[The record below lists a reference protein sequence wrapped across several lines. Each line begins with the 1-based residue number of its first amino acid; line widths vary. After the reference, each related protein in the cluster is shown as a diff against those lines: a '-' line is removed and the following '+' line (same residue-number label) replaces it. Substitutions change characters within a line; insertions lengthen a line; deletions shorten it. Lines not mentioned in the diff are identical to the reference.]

1 MAGMDSELLDAINF
15 AQSDFE
21 KITGGANV
29 GKEKKSPQ
37 EREKFEQD
45 RARELEQLK
54 QKQAQEQEQVMCE
67 AKEAMAEK
75 EREMERQKQEML
87 EKMQQLRAQRQADK
101 PPKEKKEKK
110 KKEMPPKGQLSA
122 AAPIKAVTIST
133 TPTDTYTSAT
143 GSALQTT
150 ATIVPSMAPGPH
162 HTSVPAS
169 SAASATNDAPAA
181 ASVPTPAPAPAPEQ
195 ADAAARHAPEST
207 VISKV
212 SHESAS
218 ARPAGQEILDQLPT
232 MLEPSVALSVHA
244 EVPEAAP
251 NIQEH
256 TPSAPDGPALRES
269 SRSFITQPHSEAVVS
284 TIPSSNAAEK
294 QHEEED
300 EEDEDDEEQDDGD
313 DREAQAELEREE
325 RELEEQIRAI
335 DEQHRREMLDARIK
349 EEERLHKLRLKATKE
364 LQRVESAHDTSDSDG
379 EKDETWEGGTHSVLS
394 TIGLSMNTTQ
404 NTVSGIS
411 QVIREQH
418 QEMAKILESKK
429 EEAKQEV
436 TKAKANLASSRMKL
450 AVEFFK
456 KDAPPAPAPLQPVL
470 SAPEPTK
477 PKAPSPSPPPRE
489 ETPLPLVKPL
499 GRATTLPAGQ
509 APTSGWLPTSST
521 KITAGKSN
529 RVRVLRA
536 PALLQKE
543 YAEQLGGQHRI
554 STPALP
560 VQPNFEARPVP
571 PNLHIQ
577 PKHMYYANETPRK
590 TLQRP
595 VTARGRLENHSTAS
609 PPQQCIL
616 PFEATAAAANAGR
629 GSMGTSHV
637 YSSLFL
643 ESQSAPRR
651 PRSARVVGQ
660 GSDYHT
666 LYQLALSRIQ
676 QGEGLEGAVAPP
688 AVQAVQTHANEQG
701 PRALKGSLA
710 KGSGRRIPSARVPRH
725 PSLHFLVH
733 GGQRERATG
742 GMLASSPAPGRWSTG
757 RDSKDPDFTSTIVAS
772 ARLEIRPRGPK
783 DTIPAASRP
792 SSARAIK
799 KPRPPS

>member
-15 AQSDFE
+15 AQSEFE
-21 KITGGANV
+21 KITGGAAEG
-29 GKEKKSPQ
+29 GKEKKSAR
-37 EREKFEQD
+37 ERETFEQD
-45 RARELEQLK
+45 RARELKQLK
-54 QKQAQEQEQVMCE
+54 QKQVQEQEQVMRE
-67 AKEAMAEK
+67 AKEAMAKK

-87 EKMQQLRAQRQADK
+87 EKMQQLRAQKQADK
-101 PPKEKKEKK
+101 LPKEKKEKK
-110 KKEMPPKGQLSA
+110 KKEKPPKDQLSA
-122 AAPIKAVTIST
+122 AAPFKTVPIST
-133 TPTDTYTSAT
+133 TLADTDTSAT

-150 ATIVPSMAPGPH
+150 ATIAPATAPGPH

-169 SAASATNDAPAA
+169 SAASATNDAPAS

-195 ADAAARHAPEST
+195 AEAAARHASEST
-207 VISKV
+207 VTSKV

-218 ARPAGQEILDQLPT
+218 ARPAGQETLDQHPT
-232 MLEPSVALSVHA
+232 TLEPSVALTVHA
-244 EVPEAAP
+244 EVPEVAP

-256 TPSAPDGPALRES
+256 TPSAPNDPALRET

-284 TIPSSNAAEK
+284 TLPSSNAAGN
-294 QHEEED
+294 QDEEED
-300 EEDEDDEEQDDGD
+300 EENEEEDDGD
-313 DREAQAELEREE
+313 DREAQAELERQE

-335 DEQHRREMLDARIK
+335 EEQHKREVLDARSK
-349 EEERLHKLRLKATKE
+349 EEERLHKLRLEAAKE
-364 LQRVESAHDTSDSDG
+364 LQRVESANDTSDSDG
-379 EKDETWEGGTHSVLS
+379 GKDETWEGETQSVLS
-394 TIGLSMNTTQ
+394 TIGLSMNRTE

-429 EEAKQEV
+429 EEAEQEV
-436 TKAKANLASSRMKL
+436 TKAKASLASSRMKL

-456 KDAPPAPAPLQPVL
+456 KDAPPAPRQPALAV
-470 SAPEPTK
+470 PEPTK
-477 PKAPSPSPPPRE
+477 PEAPSPPPSPPRE

-499 GRATTLPAGQ
+499 GRATTLPADQ

-521 KITAGKSN
+521 KITARRSN

-536 PALLQKE
+536 PAVLQKE
-543 YAEQLGGQHRI
+543 YAEQFGGQHRI

-571 PNLHIQ
+571 PNLHVQ
-577 PKHMYYANETPRK
+577 PKHMFYAIETPRK
-590 TLQRP
+590 PLQRP
-595 VTARGRLENHSTAS
+595 VTARGRLENHSSATPS
-609 PPQQCIL
+609 QQCIL
-616 PFEATAAAANAGR
+616 PEHGTAAAANAGR
-629 GSMGTSHV
+629 GTMGTSHV

-651 PRSARVVGQ
+651 PRSARVVRQ

-688 AVQAVQTHANEQG
+688 AVQAATSQTHANEQG
-701 PRALKGSLA
+701 SGGLKGSQ
-710 KGSGRRIPSARVPRH
+710 GSGRRIQSARVPRH

-772 ARLEIRPRGPK
+772 ARLEIRPRSPM
-783 DTIPAASRP
+783 DTMPAASRP

>member
-21 KITGGANV
+21 KITGGAAQG
-29 GKEKKSPQ
+29 GKEKKSPR
-37 EREKFEQD
+37 EREKFEHN

-54 QKQAQEQEQVMCE
+54 QKQVQEQEQVMRE
-67 AKEAMAEK
+67 AKEAIAKK

-87 EKMQQLRAQRQADK
+87 EKMQQLRAQKQADK
-101 PPKEKKEKK
+101 PPKEKKDKK
-110 KKEMPPKGQLSA
+110 KKEKPPKDQLSA
-122 AAPIKAVTIST
+122 AAPIKAVPIST
-133 TPTDTYTSAT
+133 TLADTDTSAT

-150 ATIVPSMAPGPH
+150 ATIAPATAPGPH

-169 SAASATNDAPAA
+169 SAASATNDAQAS
-181 ASVPTPAPAPAPEQ
+181 ASVPTPAPAPAPAQ
-195 ADAAARHAPEST
+195 AEAAARHESEST
-207 VISKV
+207 VTSMV
-212 SHESAS
+212 SHESTS
-218 ARPAGQEILDQLPT
+218 ARPAGQETLYHLPT
-232 MLEPSVALSVHA
+232 TLEPSVALTVDA
-244 EVPEAAP
+244 EVPDSST

-256 TPSAPDGPALRES
+256 TPPAPNGPALRET
-269 SRSFITQPHSEAVVS
+269 SRFFITQPHSEAVVS
-284 TIPSSNAAEK
+284 NIPSSNAEK
-294 QHEEED
+294 QDEEED
-300 EEDEDDEEQDDGD
+300 EEDEEDDGV
-313 DREAQAELEREE
+313 DREAQAELERQE

-335 DEQHRREMLDARIK
+335 EKQHRREVLDARSK
-349 EEERLHKLRLKATKE
+349 EEERLHKLRLEATKE
-364 LQRVESAHDTSDSDG
+364 LQRVESANDTSDSDG
-379 EKDETWEGGTHSVLS
+379 GKDETWEGETHSVLS
-394 TIGLSMNTTQ
+394 TIGLSMNRTE

-411 QVIREQH
+411 LVIREQH

-436 TKAKANLASSRMKL
+436 TKAKASLASSRMKL
-450 AVEFFK
+450 AVEFFR
-456 KDAPPAPAPLQPVL
+456 KDAPPAPPQPAL
-470 SAPEPTK
+470 AAPEPTK
-477 PKAPSPSPPPRE
+477 PKAQSPPPSLARE

-499 GRATTLPAGQ
+499 GRATTLPADQ

-521 KITAGKSN
+521 KITARRSN

-536 PALLQKE
+536 PAVLQKE
-543 YAEQLGGQHRI
+543 YAEQFGGQHRI

-577 PKHMYYANETPRK
+577 PKHMFNANETPRK
-590 TLQRP
+590 SLQRP
-595 VTARGRLENHSTAS
+595 VTARGRLENHSIAI
-609 PPQQCIL
+609 PPQQCIF
-616 PFEATAAAANAGR
+616 PEQGTAAEANAGR
-629 GSMGTSHV
+629 GSMGTSHM
-637 YSSLFL
+637 YSSLVL

-651 PRSARVVGQ
+651 PRSARVVRQ

-688 AVQAVQTHANEQG
+688 AVQAATSQTHANEQG
-701 PRALKGSLA
+701 PGGRCLKGSQ
-710 KGSGRRIPSARVPRH
+710 GSGRRIQSARVPGN

-772 ARLEIRPRGPK
+772 ARLEIRPRSPK
-783 DTIPAASRP
+783 DTMPAASRP

-799 KPRPPS
+799 KPRPP